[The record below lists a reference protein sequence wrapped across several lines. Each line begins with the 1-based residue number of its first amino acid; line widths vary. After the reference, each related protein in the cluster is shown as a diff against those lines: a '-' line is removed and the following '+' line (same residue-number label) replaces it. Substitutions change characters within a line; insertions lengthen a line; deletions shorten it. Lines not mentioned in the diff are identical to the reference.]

1 MKRKVILILVLL
13 SFVLFNNCQKNELID
28 FDDSINILIDNTKLE
43 FTSIKENSLEN
54 KVALIE
60 RIGKDNSVSSN
71 FIKELLANKIDLSK
85 LDLSKIIRISCFNTE
100 VSILSVPIKHSEL
113 RIMAYVY
120 DDLYCFYRVNKK
132 GSIFN
137 YYTFDDQLLFD
148 VEMNKENHSVTYNK
162 IENNHILLK
171 NLN

>member
-85 LDLSKIIRISCFNTE
+85 LFKFR
-100 VSILSVPIKHSEL
+100 K
-113 RIMAYVY
+113 
-120 DDLYCFYRVNKK
+120 
-132 GSIFN
+132 
-137 YYTFDDQLLFD
+137 
-148 VEMNKENHSVTYNK
+148 
-162 IENNHILLK
+162 
-171 NLN
+171 